1 MRKTV
6 AFKEFIRMIFQLF
19 QMIINLVSFVG
30 GLFM

>member
-6 AFKEFIRMIFQLF
+6 VIKEFIRMIFQLY